1 MASFFPKISVIVSTG
16 LGIGYL
22 TPIGQGSLAALAAIF
37 LVRPF
42 LSLSLL
48 SQSFLILGC
57 LIIGVVASSVAEK
70 KFDKKDDHRIVIDE
84 IISIFITFWGFE
96 SGISVAVLAS
106 GFILNR
112 LLDIWKPFFISRLQ
126 NIHGGWGIMLD
137 DAASAVIS
145 NIVLRMI
152 LLI

>member
-1 MASFFPKISVIVSTG
+1 MASFFQKISVIVSTG
-16 LGIGYL
+16 FGIGYL

>member
-1 MASFFPKISVIVSTG
+1 MT
-16 LGIGYL
+16 L
-22 TPIGQGSLAALAAIF
+22 IGQGSLAALAAIF